1 MDWGAFA
8 DGFGM
13 LITLVGAVL
22 PFVALFMRKN
32 DETEENSQ

>member
-8 DGFGM
+8 HGFGM

-22 PFVALFMRKN
+22 PFAALFMRDDDKTK
-32 DETEENSQ
+32 EGG